1 MPEKKT
7 SHGRVHATQGVLLLF
22 LLLLLLLAA
31 SPPFVA
37 LALVLVLGNLLYW
50 FSVLVLVLVLAL
62 FLLLP
67 PPPPLVLALLVRVF
81 FFYFFCVFLLLP
93 LALLVVLVSFRA
105 VVALVL
111 VLVLALV
118 HFFFDALPLQQPGV
132 GSDNVDIA
140 FQRANQMRF
149 PYGWSNLGNLKDSC
163 AELSWQGVM
172 SAMLMTVAASKMYVG
187 QDIETVRSS
196 VGSKT

>member
-1 MPEKKT
+1 M
-7 SHGRVHATQGVLLLF
+7 
-22 LLLLLLLAA
+22 
-31 SPPFVA
+31 
-37 LALVLVLGNLLYW
+37 
-50 FSVLVLVLVLAL
+50 
-62 FLLLP
+62 
-67 PPPPLVLALLVRVF
+67 
-81 FFYFFCVFLLLP
+81 LLP

-118 HFFFDALPLQQPGV
+118 HFFFDALTLQQPGV

-140 FQRANQMRF
+140 FQRANQMHF